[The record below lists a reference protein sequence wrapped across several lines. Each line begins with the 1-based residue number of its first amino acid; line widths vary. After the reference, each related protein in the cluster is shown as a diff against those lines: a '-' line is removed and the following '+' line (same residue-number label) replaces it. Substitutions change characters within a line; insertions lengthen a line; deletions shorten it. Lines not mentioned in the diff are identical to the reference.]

1 MNDLS
6 NVVLSVHF
14 FNATEA
20 ERWFTLICRLYED
33 SGFPGEISWDRY
45 RNLLMS
51 TAVSEGFPAEAPDQ
65 FARYLESAG
74 DPLEIL
80 TDMHQQGE
88 AILCR
93 MYAEGMT
100 IAGSGEDAGV
110 PASEV
115 GSAEGYGE
123 SATAETRAT
132 EDLDAWNSY
141 LATNGPRWNGSEE
154 AWSQFR
160 EWFLY
165 YAAQA
170 GVGESAA
177 GFIAYIDTQQDKIAV
192 FSQYGVQIPAPAEET
207 AVAAVAADRLAA
219 SADDLGRSA
228 DAEGGSSDAG
238 MTAEDAMAAIAGP
251 SLTEFRRSYPQFGQL
266 SDTEVKQ
273 LIREAVTEFRK

>member
-6 NVVLSVHF
+6 NVVLSVRF
-14 FNATEA
+14 SNATET

-33 SGFPGEISWDRY
+33 CGFTGEISWDRY
-45 RNLLMS
+45 RGLLMS

-65 FARYLESAG
+65 FTRYLESAG
-74 DPLEIL
+74 GPLEIL
-80 TDMHQQGE
+80 ADMHQQGE

-93 MYAEGMT
+93 MYAEGMA
-100 IAGSGEDAGV
+100 IVGCGEDAGV

-123 SATAETRAT
+123 SAVAETRVT
-132 EDLDAWNSY
+132 EDLGAWNSY

-154 AWSQFR
+154 AWPQFR

-165 YAAQA
+165 YAVQA

-177 GFIAYIDTQQDKIAV
+177 GFIAYLDTQQDKIAV
-192 FSQYGVQIPAPAEET
+192 FGQYGVQTPAPAEEP
-207 AVAAVAADRLAA
+207 AVAADRLAA
-219 SADDLGRSA
+219 SVDNS
-228 DAEGGSSDAG
+228 GGSVDADGASSDVG
-238 MTAEDAMAAIAGP
+238 MAAEDAMAAIAGP

-266 SDTEVKQ
+266 NDATVKQ
-273 LIREAVTEFRK
+273 LIKEVVTEFKK